1 MHTESEFYPK
11 MAWSPNFFASNSEFN
26 FVSSGGVQFEN
37 VQSGKRKIEDV
48 VVDHLAEDAEI
59 RPSLSKFRRSSF
71 EIFEATEMVM
81 KALLFP

>member
-1 MHTESEFYPK
+1 MRTESEFYPK

-26 FVSSGGVQFEN
+26 FVSSGGVQSEN

-48 VVDHLAEDAEI
+48 VVDHLEEDEI